1 LHDFRIICGVFLTP
15 TMGKKDKSKKKAK
28 PALNKRER
36 RALIAKAPGWRA
48 LATSDKKN
56 ETPNAC

>member
-1 LHDFRIICGVFLTP
+1 
-15 TMGKKDKSKKKAK
+15 MGKKDKSKKKAK